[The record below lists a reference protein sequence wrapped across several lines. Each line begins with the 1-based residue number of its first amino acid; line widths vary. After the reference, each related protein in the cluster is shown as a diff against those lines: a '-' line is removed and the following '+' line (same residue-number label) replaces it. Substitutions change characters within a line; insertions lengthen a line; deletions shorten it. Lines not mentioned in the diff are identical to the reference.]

1 MISFIIDIIGFY
13 VFGGTL
19 REATDVGGINEKSLI
34 SWFFRAKI

>member
-19 REATDVGGINEKSLI
+19 REAYSLFFETIDSLI
-34 SWFFRAKI
+34 

>member
-19 REATDVGGINEKSLI
+19 REPAYSLFIETIDSLI
-34 SWFFRAKI
+34 